1 MEDMSDMHALSLE
14 AGDIVGGYTLVS
26 RLGAG
31 AMGSVWRVVDGGGT
45 PYAMKV
51 LRDSLDDNEELDDAT
66 RRARTTARERL
77 RREAMALKR
86 IDDPGVC
93 GIVDMEIDD
102 AVAFIVTELI
112 EGKNLREDVRQN
124 GKYTG
129 GDLERLAD
137 KLIDAVRAV
146 HAAGIV
152 HRDIKPTN
160 VMVSV
165 TGPVLVDFGIAMGEG
180 ESHVTRTGLV
190 MGTPGFIA
198 PEVIEGS
205 EATEATDWWSTASVL
220 AFAATG
226 EPVFGTSPMMT
237 VLQREATGNANLQG
251 LPPRTLAA
259 FRAALDPDPSRR
271 ATPQQLLD
279 AISQDAWDAQ
289 AAMPPFDGNDP
300 AGPPPPPRPG
310 SSTSLRRY
318 EDVENPRRL
327 WRAQGMPTALIAQAV
342 PGSTR
347 VIPQRL
353 QRLQDAAERSQA
365 EAASAAPLTGT
376 DGTAAMGDEPA
387 TTPAAARISGNRT
400 ATTADSVTDAPMTA
414 LPNQPGAA
422 DIPTTAVLGNG
433 GADAP
438 TTPMGTRPSAPP
450 ADVITPTVA
459 MPQGSPADA
468 DAGTADASMATQ
480 VLPTNQ
486 ANPANPAAPHYPPQ
500 PPQTQTQTPGDP
512 TPQPPI
518 GQDPRPPLARRG
530 RVALALLTIP
540 LAFFAAA
547 EPLPALA
554 TAAALLWI
562 AEAVGLNTEMHLR
575 HRGRRAPRLM
585 RTLTF
590 PWHLLR
596 VLPVALLRILVMA
609 IVAAAIATAVTAFA
623 PLPTVTLVAEGFGSS
638 LRMPLPTGAPWSPT
652 GAAMAVALAAGWLA
666 VAVGPRSWQP
676 RLGAGS
682 CIGGGDGRARTVW
695 AVLLT
700 ACTVAAAFAGA
711 LMPAV
716 DWWPL

>member
-1 MEDMSDMHALSLE
+1 MSDMHALSLE

-279 AISQDAWDAQ
+279 AISQDAWNAQ

-310 SSTSLRRY
+310 PSTSLRRY

-353 QRLQDAAERSQA
+353 QRLQDAAELSQTA
-365 EAASAAPLTGT
+365 PAATSPLTET
-376 DGTAAMGDEPA
+376 DGAAA
-387 TTPAAARISGNRT
+387 TTPAPAR
-400 ATTADSVTDAPMTA
+400 VTDNRSTP
-414 LPNQPGAA
+414 AA
-422 DIPTTAVLGNG
+422 ATDTPT
-433 GADAP
+433 
-438 TTPMGTRPSAPP
+438 MSMEMRPAAPP
-450 ADVITPTVA
+450 ADVIAPTTA
-459 MPQGSPADA
+459 MPQGGPTDA
-468 DAGTADASMATQ
+468 DTDPASPMATQ
-480 VLPTNQ
+480 VLPTNPQ
-486 ANPANPAAPHYPPQ
+486 VPPQ
-500 PPQTQTQTPGDP
+500 PPQGQADVE
-512 TPQPPI
+512 PPA
-518 GQDPRPPLARRG
+518 GQDPRPPLAHRG

-554 TAAALLWI
+554 TAAALLWV

-575 HRGRRAPRLM
+575 RRGRRAPHLM

-666 VAVGPRSWQP
+666 VAVGPHSWQP

-682 CIGGGDGRARTVW
+682 CVGGGDGRARTVW